1 MKLLF
6 DQNLSHRLPGRLA
19 DLFPDSTQV
28 RLIGMDR
35 APDAAV
41 WEHAAREGYAIA
53 TRDVDLAEMAT
64 LRGAPP
70 PVVWLRGGNSSTA
83 AVEAAL
89 RTRHAD
95 ILAAAEDGAAC
106 VEVWW

>member
-1 MKLLF
+1 MKVLF
-6 DQNLSHRLPGRLA
+6 DQNLSHRLPDRLA
-19 DLFPDSTQV
+19 DLFPGSTQV
-28 RLIGMDR
+28 RLIGLDR
-35 APDAAV
+35 AQDAKV

-70 PVVWLRGGNSSTA
+70 LVIWLRGGNSSTV

-89 RTRHAD
+89 RAREGD
-95 ILAAAEDGAAC
+95 ILAATRDGAAC
-106 VEVWW
+106 IEVWW

>member
-6 DQNLSHRLPGRLA
+6 DQNLSHRLPDRLD
-19 DLFPDSTQV
+19 DLFPDSMQV

-35 APDAAV
+35 APDLEIWEYAAS
-41 WEHAAREGYAIA
+41 EDYAIA

-70 PVVWLRGGNSSTA
+70 LVIWLRA
-83 AVEAAL
+83 
-89 RTRHAD
+89 
-95 ILAAAEDGAAC
+95 
-106 VEVWW
+106 

>member
-1 MKLLF
+1 MKVLF
-6 DQNLSHRLPGRLA
+6 DQNLSHRLPDRLA
-19 DLFPDSTQV
+19 DLFPGSTQV
-28 RLIGMDR
+28 RLIRLDR
-35 APDAAV
+35 APDAEV

-53 TRDVDLAEMAT
+53 TRDVDLSEMAT

-70 PVVWLRGGNSSTA
+70 LVIWLRGGNSSTA

-89 RTRHAD
+89 RARQGD
-95 ILAAAEDGAAC
+95 ILAAAQDGAAS

>member
-6 DQNLSHRLPGRLA
+6 DQNLSHRLPDRLV
-19 DLFPDSTQV
+19 DLFPGSTQV

-35 APDAAV
+35 APDV
-41 WEHAAREGYAIA
+41 EIWEHAAREGHAIA

-70 PVVWLRGGNSSTA
+70 LVVWLRGGNSSTS

-89 RTRHAD
+89 RARHAG

>member
-6 DQNLSHRLPGRLA
+6 DQNLSHRLPDRLA
-19 DLFPDSTQV
+19 DLYPGSAQV
-28 RLIGMDR
+28 RLLGMDQ
-35 APDAAV
+35 AADRTI
-41 WEHAAREGYAIA
+41 WEHAKREGFAIA
-53 TRDVDLAEMAT
+53 TRDVDLAEIAT

-70 PVVWLRGGNSSTA
+70 LVVWLRGGNSSTA

-89 RTRHAD
+89 RAAHD
-95 ILAAAEDGAAC
+95 GILNAAEDGSAV